1 MSSNSSLWERRF
13 CYSSNW
19 FWEKLIFQLL
29 PQLAKAAM
37 KSEMCSIVVVSPL
50 VSVMRD
56 QVEQLKQLGVSA
68 AAIGLGE
75 EYGEDEKAAREG
87 KCELVFGN

>member
-1 MSSNSSLWERRF
+1 
-13 CYSSNW
+13 
-19 FWEKLIFQLL
+19 
-29 PQLAKAAM
+29 M

-56 QVEQLKQLGVSA
+56 HVDQLKQLGFST

-75 EYGEDEKAAREG
+75 GYGEDEKAAREG

>member
-1 MSSNSSLWERRF
+1 
-13 CYSSNW
+13 
-19 FWEKLIFQLL
+19 
-29 PQLAKAAM
+29 M

-56 QVEQLKQLGVSA
+56 QVEQLKQPGFSA
-68 AAIGLGE
+68 AGIGLGE
-75 EYGEDEKAAREG
+75 EYGEDEKAVREG